1 LNLPPGLA
9 RRGNQALSTRYWVR
23 TVQAQAFAGLGD
35 LDACQQALDEA
46 DDVHQLSGKIHTDGW
61 LRFDG
66 FRLPEERGT
75 CYVTLQ
81 RPDLAEQA
89 LSNALGL
96 DLSARRRGS
105 VLTDLAT
112 LGLQRRDVDQLVNH
126 ANAAAEIA
134 RQTGSG
140 VIGRK
145 LQSLQ
150 AQLSP
155 LLTDHRVRQLDQ
167 EITTLTRV
175 SG

>member
-1 LNLPPGLA
+1 M
-9 RRGNQALSTRYWVR
+9 
-23 TVQAQAFAGLGD
+23 
-35 LDACQQALDEA
+35 
-46 DDVHQLSGKIHTDGW
+46 
-61 LRFDG
+61 
-66 FRLPEERGT
+66 
-75 CYVTLQ
+75 TLQ